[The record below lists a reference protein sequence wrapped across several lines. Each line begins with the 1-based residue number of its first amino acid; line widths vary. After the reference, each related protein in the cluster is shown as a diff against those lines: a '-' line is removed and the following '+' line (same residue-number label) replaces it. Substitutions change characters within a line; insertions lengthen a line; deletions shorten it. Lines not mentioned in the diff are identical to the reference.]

1 MSYIRK
7 NFYVLLVGSFPL
19 FFLIHW
25 NGLFSVT
32 YYWALVAVDGTSE
45 FLPQVT
51 FSFIS
56 AAIIFAGI
64 ALVFELV
71 IRALYSNNKE

>member
-7 NFYVLLVGSFPL
+7 NFYVLLVGFFPL

-32 YYWALVAVDGTSE
+32 YYWALVAVGGTRE

-56 AAIIFAGI
+56 AVIIFACI

-71 IRALYSNNKE
+71 IRVLFSNKEE